1 MNKATITATARFLP
15 EKVVTNYDLEKMMDT
30 SHEWIVTRTGIEERR
45 ICSENETTSVM
56 CTYVANELLEKS
68 GLNPDEVDAII
79 VGTVTPDMLFPST
92 AAIIQNEIG
101 AKNAWGFDLSAACSG
116 FLFALDT
123 GARLVESGKY
133 KNVIVFGADKMSS
146 IINYNDRET
155 SVLFGDGA
163 GGVLLGPSQND
174 DGFIDSILYIDGGGG
189 DLLKMP
195 GGGSLNPAT
204 IETIEKNMH
213 YVQQDGK
220 KVFKSAVKGMSD
232 VVKKVLSKNQLSS
245 EDIKLF
251 IPHQANKRIIDAC
264 GENLK
269 LSEDQVFVNIQKYAN
284 TTAGTIPICISEAV
298 DSNLLQ
304 FGDYLVLASF
314 GAGFTW
320 GSILLK
326 WGNPK

>member
-1 MNKATITATARFLP
+1 MIKASITATARFLP

-30 SHEWIVTRTGIEERR
+30 SHDWIVTRTGIEERR
-45 ICSENETTSVM
+45 ICSEDETTSVM
-56 CTYVANELLEKS
+56 CTHVANELLEKS
-68 GLNPDEVDAII
+68 GLNADEVDAII

-101 AKNAWGFDLSAACSG
+101 AKHAWGFDLSAACSG

-123 GARLVESGKY
+123 GARLLESGKY
-133 KNVIVFGADKMSS
+133 KNVIILGADKMSS

-163 GGVLLGPSQND
+163 GGVLVSPNQND
-174 DGFIDSILYIDGGGG
+174 EGFIDSILFIDGGGG

-204 IETIEKNMH
+204 VETIEKNMH

-232 VVKKVLSKNQLSS
+232 VVKKLLLKNQLSS

-264 GENLK
+264 RENLN
-269 LSEDQVFVNIQKYAN
+269 LSEDQVFINIQKYAN
-284 TTAGTIPICISEAV
+284 TTAGTIPICISEAA

-304 FGDYLVLASF
+304 AGDYLVLASF

-326 WGNPK
+326 WGNAT